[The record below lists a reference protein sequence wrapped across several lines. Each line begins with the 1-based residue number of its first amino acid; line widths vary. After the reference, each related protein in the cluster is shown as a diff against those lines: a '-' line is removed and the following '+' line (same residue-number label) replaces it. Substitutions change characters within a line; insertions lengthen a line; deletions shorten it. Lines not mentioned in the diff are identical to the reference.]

1 MNIGESYF
9 KQYYLSI
16 QLPIGEGD
24 RPGLRRAQL
33 GAHHAIASHFTLSD
47 EPALVV
53 MPTGS
58 GKTAVLMMTAFG
70 QRARRALVIT
80 PSVLVRRQIAERFG
94 SLVKL
99 RDIGVVHDDEEV
111 FPGPRVQE
119 VAGKIRD
126 ADGWEA
132 LRAYDVVVGT
142 PLSLSPG
149 AQGVADAPSDLF
161 DLILM
166 DEAHHGPAKTWQA
179 LLDAFPKARQVHFT
193 ATPFRRDEK
202 PLKAEIVYSYRLSEA
217 HRDGIFGD
225 IEWVRVEVAG
235 DDDSDVAIAR
245 KTEEVFHSDQ
255 QAGYKHLVM
264 VRTDSR
270 SRADDLKKVYAQH
283 TALNL
288 RLVHSELAPSTIGRT
303 ITKLREGG
311 LDGIIC
317 VDMLG
322 EGFDLPALKI
332 AAVHAPHRS
341 LAVTLQFIGRF
352 ARTLADDP
360 IGIAKFVA
368 VPSEIEIERTKLYKE
383 SEAWQEIV
391 INLSEG
397 RIQEEENTREQL
409 GTFERVI
416 APPHDLEDVS
426 PHAFRPLK
434 HVKIYRVHLSTEEI
448 DITDQIEMPKPF
460 SIVERWDSA
469 DLSSTIFITQ
479 MRTRPDWTDLEE
491 LDKIEYDLFVVYHD
505 RETNLLFI
513 NASRRTQS
521 LYEHVAG
528 IFTGGEH
535 RILPLS
541 QVNRVLATLS
551 DFHFF
556 NVGMRRRALHPTS
569 ETYQIKTGANTQ
581 NAVRPTDGTMY
592 DRGHVACTGTTAEG
606 EDEYIGYSSASKV
619 WSTESVLI
627 PQLISWAQQLAGRI
641 ENYDEVRTGSGVD
654 HLSVGIELEGLPD
667 NVIAADW
674 PLDAYVHVRDLI
686 DRETGRRYP
695 LTGLD
700 LEVDRQAS
708 NNGTIRILVLG
719 SDVRFE
725 IDHVLTERGPT
736 FEPVSEICGR
746 ATVTIGHDEVPLLT
760 YFHSYPP
767 PLFLSDFSA
776 IREGQLFSAPTEL
789 KPFEQSQFT
798 AIPWDDEGVD
808 IELEVYKDGDV
819 HEERLSIHDF
829 LATAL
834 SEDDN
839 EVVFYDHGKGEMAD
853 FVTFGYIDG
862 AISVRFFH
870 CKKSAGAEPSSRV
883 DDVYEVASQVI
894 KSLIWLRSGL
904 SGIRDQVKYRLGSRD
919 GSWFAKGDLD
929 LLEEIVSAQRISS
942 VSYEMILVQPG
953 ISKSKIE
960 ENVTTA
966 LGAADRFIIDHNC
979 QPLIVWGSE

>member
-1 MNIGESYF
+1 MNIRESYF

-16 QLPIGEGD
+16 QLPVGEGAE
-24 RPGLRRAQL
+24 PGLRRAQL
-33 GAHHAIASHFTLSD
+33 GAYHAIASHFTLSN

-99 RDIGVVHDDEEV
+99 RDIGVVADDEEA

-126 ADGWEA
+126 AGGWEA

-179 LLDAFPKARQVHFT
+179 LLDAFPQARQVHFT

-225 IEWVRVEVAG
+225 IEWVRVDAAG
-235 DDDSDVAIAR
+235 NADSDVAIAQ
-245 KTEEVFHSDQ
+245 KTEEVFRHDES
-255 QAGYKHLVM
+255 AGYKHLIM

-270 SRADDLKKVYAQH
+270 SRANDLKEIYAHH
-283 TALNL
+283 TELNL
-288 RLVHSELAPSTIGRT
+288 RLVHSGLAPRT
-303 ITKLREGG
+303 IERTIAKLRAGE

-322 EGFDLPALKI
+322 EGFDLPTLKI

-352 ARTLADDP
+352 ARTVADDP

-368 VPSEIEIERTKLYKE
+368 VPSEIEIESRKLYEE
-383 SEAWQEIV
+383 SDAWQEIV

-397 RIQEEENTREQL
+397 RIQEEESMREQL
-409 GTFERVI
+409 GLFERVI
-416 APPHDLEDVS
+416 VPPHDLEDVS

-434 HVKIYRVHLSTEEI
+434 HVKIYRVHLSPAEI
-448 DITDQIEMPKPF
+448 HIAAQIEMPKPF
-460 SIVERWDSA
+460 SIVERWDSI
-469 DLSSTIFITQ
+469 DLSATIFITQ
-479 MRTRPDWTDLEE
+479 LRTRPDWTDLEE
-491 LDKIEYDLFVVYHD
+491 LDKIEYDLFVIYHD
-505 RETNLLFI
+505 RESNLLFI

-521 LYEHVAG
+521 LYEHLASV
-528 IFTGGEH
+528 FTAGEH

-569 ETYQIKTGANTQ
+569 ETYQIKTGSNTQ
-581 NAVRPTDGTMY
+581 NAVRPTDGAMY

-627 PQLISWAQQLAGRI
+627 PQLISWAQQLADRI
-641 ENYDEVRTGSGVD
+641 ENYDDVHTGSGVD
-654 HLSVGIELEGLPD
+654 HLSVGIELDELPD
-667 NVIAADW
+667 GIIAVDW
-674 PLDAYVHVRDLI
+674 PLDAYTKARILVNQ
-686 DRETGRRYP
+686 ETGKRHP
-695 LTGLD
+695 LTSFD
-700 LEVDRQAS
+700 VKIDRQAS
-708 NNGTIRILVLG
+708 SNGTVRILVLG
-719 SDVRFE
+719 PDTRFE
-725 IDHVLTERGPT
+725 IDHRLTERGPT
-736 FEPVSEICGR
+736 FELVSENCRR
-746 ATVTIGHDEVPLLT
+746 AVVTIAHDEVPLLS
-760 YFHSYPP
+760 YFHTHPP

-776 IREGQLFSAPTEL
+776 IREGQLFKARGEL
-789 KPFEQSQFT
+789 KPFEQSQFLV
-798 AIPWDDEGVD
+798 IPWDAEGVD
-808 IELEVYKDGDV
+808 IEREFYKGGDV
-819 HEERLSIHDF
+819 RDRLSIHDF
-829 LATAL
+829 LEARL
-834 SEDDN
+834 CQDEN
-839 EVVFYDHGKGEMAD
+839 EVVFYDHGSGEVAD
-853 FVTFGYIDG
+853 FVTFGCVDG
-862 AISVRFFH
+862 AIYVRFYH
-870 CKKSAGAEPSSRV
+870 CKKSAGAAPGSRV
-883 DDVYEVASQVI
+883 ADVYEVASQVI

-904 SGIRDQVKYRLGSRD
+904 TGIRNQVIYRCTSRD
-919 GSWFAKGDLD
+919 GSWFAKGDQD
-929 LLEEIVSAQRISS
+929 LLEEIVSAQRNRS

-953 ISKSKIE
+953 ISKSKME

-979 QPLIVWGSE
+979 QPLRVWGSE